1 MEWLGAPSSGTVA
14 NGDYY
19 LNTANGAVY
28 NKASGSWS
36 VIANI
41 TGPQGTAGTNGANGT
56 NGTNGATWW
65 SGSGAPSSG
74 TGANGDYYLNTANGA
89 VYNKASGSWSV
100 IANITGPAGGSV
112 ATQTYSCGRLTAQ
125 NGVPVPTA
133 DQTAVSTLY
142 FTPYNGNV
150 LTVLNGSGVKVHD
163 QFAQLSVSVP
173 NTVATLY
180 DVFAYDN
187 GGTLALDTPVA
198 WSSSGAGT
206 SARASAI
213 SLVDGMWVKTS
224 DNTRRLVGTF
234 MTSGTGGQTTDSAQY
249 RLVPPRS
256 IPCSVWGRLAARS
269 LIPTPSV
276 GGTPGMP
283 T

>member
-1 MEWLGAPSSGTVA
+1 MEWLGRAEL
-14 NGDYY
+14 GD
-19 LNTANGAVY
+19 G
-28 NKASGSWS
+28 G
-36 VIANI
+36 
-41 TGPQGTAGTNGANGT
+41 
-56 NGTNGATWW
+56 
-65 SGSGAPSSG
+65 
-74 TGANGDYYLNTANGA
+74 NGDYYLNTANGA

-249 RLVPPRS
+249 RLVASALNPVLRVGSLSSSVAHSDAVSGWHAWNADMTLRCQFVQSVPSTAAVSVEGDMAGGNSAYVSDVRGFGDRR
-256 IPCSVWGRLAARS
+256 IPLM
-269 LIPTPSV
+269 L
-276 GGTPGMP
+276 
-283 T
+283 